1 MACPRIDSPNMG
13 GIELLDLGVVW
24 SAAPELLT
32 AGRGL
37 RRTAGVRA
45 HGRSN
50 RRRRTVPLASQALC
64 AAPPHRSP
72 GRATRRA
79 REKTTRGKEA
89 PAQKPATGSS
99 MATNCTPHPH
109 SNVMVW
115 ALCRSKRGRWVI
127 YIGAGSDGGGRV
139 ANTTPPPLAEGDG
152 GPKVLVGPP
161 PPPPPPPSPHMSL
174 FHSLPSSGRP

>member
-1 MACPRIDSPNMG
+1 
-13 GIELLDLGVVW
+13 
-24 SAAPELLT
+24 
-32 AGRGL
+32 
-37 RRTAGVRA
+37 
-45 HGRSN
+45 
-50 RRRRTVPLASQALC
+50 
-64 AAPPHRSP
+64 
-72 GRATRRA
+72 
-79 REKTTRGKEA
+79 
-89 PAQKPATGSS
+89 